1 MTKQNDIVENHH
13 TVDNTESLLRQD
25 GIWSSGVRVPT
36 RLSLGTGALYGVL
49 KKNALKKLSTFTDY
63 EISC

>member
-49 KKNALKKLSTFTDY
+49 KKML
-63 EISC
+63 